1 MAAVGRAERH
11 GATEVAVQSVEET
24 EGQRRDQ
31 CPADK
36 HSAGYQALDEQLT
49 RGQKKLVVAKE
60 GGTVPVAPGK
70 AGKTQAKGSLPQEAG
85 HHSGE

>member
-1 MAAVGRAERH
+1 MAI
-11 GATEVAVQSVEET
+11 EVAVQSVEET

-36 HSAGYQALDEQLT
+36 HSAGCQVLDEQLS
-49 RGQKKLVVAKE
+49 RGQKKVVVAKE
-60 GGTVPVAPGK
+60 RGTGPVVPGK
-70 AGKTQAKGSLPQEAG
+70 VGEIQAKGSLPQEAG